1 MKSKS
6 PFRHNTE
13 YGEQDNGVLY
23 EGVEDAIPGVED
35 ASTDVNV
42 PEVKDITDTTTTPPP
57 KVKPPKEN
65 NPLDPMEGLME
76 QDENSSQTNIYD
88 DVAQNSSFG
97 IGENSG
103 SEINQKI
110 GDLQRSFG
118 KGSAF
123 SKKGSVLGTY
133 RGITRKK

>member
-42 PEVKDITDTTTTPPP
+42 PEVK
-57 KVKPPKEN
+57 EN

-88 DVAQNSSFG
+88 DVVQNSSFG
-97 IGENSG
+97 MGENSG

-110 GDLQRSFG
+110 GDLQKSFG

-123 SKKGSVLGTY
+123 SKKGAVLGTY